1 MEYLKEYAS
10 NIIIISMLSTV
21 FQILLP
27 DGKQKKYVTLIIGLV
42 VMLVVMKPLEM
53 ITEIKNNFFEMPHF
67 EIETQ
72 SDYLEKNLVA
82 DRFEK
87 DLALTI
93 KEKVKENMGENID
106 CFVEVGRN
114 EEGQITE
121 IEKVDIRPYSE
132 NLVNYIC
139 EEFGIAGSVI
149 KGEKND

>member
-27 DGKQKKYVTLIIGLV
+27 DGKQKKYVILIIGLV

>member
-27 DGKQKKYVTLIIGLV
+27 DGKQKKYVILIIGLV

-82 DRFEK
+82 DRFEE